1 MSSVAIIAC
10 ENYDQALVD
19 NAVETACLASNMP
32 NVSGKRVLL
41 KPNILSDA
49 KEDRCITTNPAVL
62 RSMIRLLKKHGAK
75 EILVGDSPG
84 LQGPSFLPKNCGVYQ
99 VCKEEDVKWVD
110 FTKNPTTK
118 LVPYT
123 HNKQLPFASILE
135 EIDLLFS
142 LPKFKTHQLMY
153 STGAVKNL
161 FGLIPNLHKSPCHVQ
176 FPTREQF
183 ASLIIGI
190 LELSKPSFALMDGII
205 GMEGAGPANGIPRHL
220 GLLLASSDLIALD
233 YAQAMIMGYDPH
245 SIPIISEGLKRNLG
259 SIPTDYPLLDPNTLI
274 LENFKR
280 IQQQKKTKF
289 FHSLIKPFFLSSYIR
304 WKVKNERKAPVFLP
318 DPCIGCRKCIEICP
332 ASALV
337 LENKRILIDTR
348 ACVRCYCCHEV
359 CPANAIV
366 IDEQPIV

>member
-1 MSSVAIIAC
+1 MSNVAIIKC
-10 ENYDQALVD
+10 ENYEQTLVD
-19 NAVETACLASNMP
+19 NAVETACLAANMP
-32 NVSGKRVLL
+32 EVSGKRILL

-49 KEDRCITTNPAVL
+49 KEDRCITTHPAVL
-62 RSMIRLLKKHGAK
+62 RAMIHLLKKHGAK
-75 EILVGDSPG
+75 EIVVGDSPG
-84 LQGPSFLPKNCGVYQ
+84 LQNPSFLPKNCGIHQ
-99 VCKEEDVKWVD
+99 VCIEEKVTWID
-110 FTKNPTTK
+110 FTKSPETK
-118 LVPYT
+118 MIPYT
-123 HNKQLPFASILE
+123 HNKKLPIASILG
-135 EIDLLFS
+135 DVDMLFS

-161 FGLIPNLHKSPCHVQ
+161 FGLVPNLHKSPCHVQ

-220 GLLLASSDLIALD
+220 GLLLASTDLIALD
-233 YAQAMIMGYDPH
+233 YAQALIMGYDPV
-245 SIPIISEGLKRNLG
+245 SLPIISEGLRRNLG
-259 SIPTDYPLLDPNTLI
+259 SIPTTYPLLDANALI

-280 IQQQKKTKF
+280 IEQQKKTKF
-289 FHSLIKPFFLSSYIR
+289 FHNLIKPFFLSSYIR
-304 WKVKNERKAPVFLP
+304 WKVKKERKAPVFLA

-337 LENKRILIDTR
+337 QENKKIIIDTH

-359 CPANAIV
+359 CPANAII
-366 IDEQPIV
+366 IDKQTTG